1 MTSIIANSSATR
13 VGGLYSASEL
23 PITQIAVSVV
33 QRANEDAIMPYV
45 RQHATEMNDSVMRAH
60 IELYVNDLSDD
71 LGDSGIAAVH
81 ALFERAHAAGLIDRS
96 AEPQFV

>member
-33 QRANEDAIMPYV
+33 RRDSDEAI
-45 RQHATEMNDSVMRAH
+45 R
-60 IELYVNDLSDD
+60 
-71 LGDSGIAAVH
+71 LGDGI
-81 ALFERAHAAGLIDRS
+81 S
-96 AEPQFV
+96 P